1 MEKLLCHKCGKA
13 GELLAADLLRLTAAD
28 CFGEANSNDRRL
40 SEDTEMYLECF
51 LADCEGIPHVNYV
64 YK

>member
-13 GELLAADLLRLTAAD
+13 GELRADDLLRLTAAD
-28 CFGEANSNDRRL
+28 CFGEANDRRL
-40 SEDTEMYLECF
+40 SEDTEMLLECF
-51 LADCEGIPHVNYV
+51 LAGCEGIPHVNYV